1 MNAAALSVLRCKKR
15 GVRAIADGS
24 LIFDTK
30 INTGGFDSG
39 VSSLKS
45 KGAEAVKSI
54 GASLGKGVG
63 KLALGSLEL
72 AGKGVVAGLAAEA
85 TAVAALTKS
94 AVNYYADYQ
103 QQVGGVE
110 TLFKDSAGMVKGYA
124 DNAYMTAGLS
134 ANEYMRTVTSFSAS
148 LLQSLDGDTEAAAK
162 VAQRAITD
170 MSDNAN
176 KMGTGM
182 ESIQYAYMGF
192 AKQNYTMLD
201 NLKLGYG
208 GTKGEME
215 RLIEDANKLKEANG
229 EAADLSIESFADI
242 VEAIGLIQDE
252 LGITGTT
259 AKEAATTIEGS
270 FNMVKA
276 SFTNLLTGMAN
287 QDLSAAQVD
296 ELFGQLETSLY
307 TAFDNVM
314 PAIET
319 AVPRITQGL
328 TKAVKMGIE
337 GLANDP
343 EAFGKAADA
352 LGGLLDGAI
361 EILDVGNANFEKIA
375 DGIFGGLKETVTPER
390 VSGLVSGLF
399 SGASNLLDAVAKHG
413 PDILS
418 QILQGIQDSVK
429 KGDAK
434 AFADSLIEFIISAI
448 QFAADNAGQITE
460 ILGTVIGQAFRS
472 LLEHS
477 DELLAALVELIK
489 NLALGIFKGTAI
501 ALNEA
506 SGGELGEAFENLQ
519 NHYQQAFEEGFR
531 PENKITLKELI
542 AGWFSKDRTEAESD
556 AESFQEQGES
566 DGEAAAGAYKEGYM
580 SGVQKLFDNEEEYNT
595 AMARMGYTEFPPF
608 DEKQR
613 QQAQEEGK
621 KYGGE
626 LGRAYLEGIDMGVE
640 EAMIAQQIA
649 AGNGVIDYT
658 LPQVRAVLEETD
670 GPGGQSGG
678 ETQAKEVSQQLV
690 EDIQSELA
698 AALSQ
703 LKETG
708 GLANVG
714 TMMLEAIVAGMQDAE
729 NLEALSGAVTG
740 IKQALT
746 GADGEGEEGSSIAD
760 EFRSAGEEIGKALIE
775 GLTSGM
781 GSADEG
787 GVSEALDGIL
797 AAAKSQASAF
807 ASAGQSLG
815 EAFSAGVA
823 AGISSGSGGIYDAV
837 YDVMRQAVADGKKSI
852 DSHSP
857 SKLTRDMIGL
867 PFAQGIGVGI
877 TKGMGVVRKAARDE
891 SVLAAVEA
899 ARAANDAF
907 RADPFGGARS
917 LGGLPGGAPAGGGST
932 TYSNSYTFNSPKA
945 LDFREMRRELR
956 RMDQYQRTMVQ

>member
-1 MNAAALSVLRCKKR
+1 M
-15 GVRAIADGS
+15 RAIADGS

-54 GASLGKGVG
+54 GLAFGAVAGKIAV
-63 KLALGSLEL
+63 GSLREVGSSIFNGIEKM
-72 AGKGVVAGLAAEA
+72 ANTTVD
-85 TAVAALTKS
+85 LTKS

-110 TLFKDSAGMVKGYA
+110 TLFKDSADMVKGYA

-182 ESIQYAYMGF
+182 ASIQYAYMGF

-287 QDLSAAQVD
+287 QELSAAQVD

-399 SGASNLLDAVAKHG
+399 TGASGLLDSFVKHG
-413 PDILS
+413 PEVAAAFFEGIAAGLS
-418 QILQGIQDSVK
+418 NGETAGLAQSVI
-429 KGDAK
+429 DTIM
-434 AFADSLIEFIISAI
+434 DVLNIVV
-448 QFAADNAGQITE
+448 DNMDVFVDVITT
-460 ILGTVIGQAFRS
+460 IAS
-472 LLEHS
+472 
-477 DELLAALVELIK
+477 ELLTTLILNLPKILVGVAKGLATAPLAAFQAVAET
-489 NLALGIFKGTAI
+489 IFKIFGVDPDENIGPVETA
-501 ALNEA
+501 AEELARKQSEA
-506 SGGELGEAFENLQ
+506 YFYAVESQLQQHGLDWSYQDYLDNKGWTLFDDSGVF
-519 NHYQQAFEEGFR
+519 
-531 PENKITLKELI
+531 I
-542 AGWFSKDRTEAESD
+542 D
-556 AESFQEQGES
+556 AAQEQGES

-626 LGRAYLEGIDMGVE
+626 LGRAYLDGIDMGVE

-698 AALSQ
+698 GALSQ

-708 GLANVG
+708 GLTNVG
-714 TMMLEAIVAGMQDAE
+714 TMMLEAIVAGMQDAK
-729 NLEALSGAVTG
+729 NLEALAGAVTG

-746 GADGEGEEGSSIAD
+746 GAGGEGEEGSSIAD

-775 GLTSGM
+775 GLSSGM
-781 GSADEG
+781 GSSGEDGGG
-787 GVSEALDGIL
+787 GVDKALDGIL
-797 AAAKSQASAF
+797 KAAEGQASAF
-807 ASAGQSLG
+807 SSAGQSLG

-837 YDVMRQAVADGKKSI
+837 YDVMRQAVADGKASI

-877 TKGMGVVRKAARDE
+877 TKGMSAVRKAARDE

-907 RADPFGGARS
+907 RADPFGGTRS
-917 LGGLPGGAPAGGGST
+917 LGGTPGGAPGGGST

-956 RMDQYQRTMVQ
+956 RVDQYQRTMVQ